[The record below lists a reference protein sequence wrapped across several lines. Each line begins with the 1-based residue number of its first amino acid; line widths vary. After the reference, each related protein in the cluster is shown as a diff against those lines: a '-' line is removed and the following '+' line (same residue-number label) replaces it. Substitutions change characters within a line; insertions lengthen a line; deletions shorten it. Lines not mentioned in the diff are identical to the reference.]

1 MFWEKILSKKCFFF
15 VREEINLLIPYY
27 IYQSTIKLSVITVPW
42 AIHQN
47 VQSLTKGAS
56 PHSVIL

>member
-15 VREEINLLIPYY
+15 VREEINLITPYY
-27 IYQSTIKLSVITVPW
+27 IYQSTIKLSVITAPW

-47 VQSLTKGAS
+47 VQSLTKGGI

>member
-1 MFWEKILSKKCFFF
+1 MFWEKILSKKYFFF
-15 VREEINLLIPYY
+15 IREEINHITPYY
-27 IYQSTIKLSVITVPW
+27 IYQSTIKLSVITAPW

-47 VQSLTKGAS
+47 IQSLTKGGI